1 MSWKDIMK
9 NSYRDDNPYNL
20 DDMIDT
26 LRLARKQLKKDGR
39 MTLLNRIDDI
49 AEYLTDLRDG
59 TLQEGHGPLRKD

>member
-59 TLQEGHGPLRKD
+59 TLQEGHDPLRKD

>member
-39 MTLLNRIDDI
+39 MTFLNRIDDI

-59 TLQEGHGPLRKD
+59 TLQEGHDPLRKD

>member
-1 MSWKDIMK
+1 MSWEDIIK

-39 MTLLNRIDDI
+39 TTLLNRIDDI
-49 AEYLTDLRDG
+49 WEYLTDLRDG
-59 TLQEGHGPLRKD
+59 TLQEGDPLRKD